1 MVARPA
7 RPVQPS
13 RRDRAEW
20 WLFILLV
27 APNLLLLMAFTFW
40 PMLSNIMLSFVEV
53 IGIGPNAEMRW
64 VGLANYER
72 IFGDRTFQKVLSN
85 TLFFTFSSVA
95 LTLLLGLA
103 MALLLN
109 QPLKWRNA
117 ARAVLFT
124 PTVLSGAAIALV
136 WIYIFDPRFGLL
148 REILAMANIT
158 SPQWLSRPNTAMWAV
173 IIVYVWKSLGYA
185 VVIYLAGLQAI
196 DRTLYEAAEIDGA
209 GSWARFW
216 NVTLPGLSPI
226 AFFLLITSILSCF
239 QAFDIIRVMT
249 RGGPVNA
256 TNTIVYYL
264 YERGF
269 ERTEPGTAGVV
280 AVVMFIIMLILTVL
294 QLRFVERRV
303 TYA

>member
-1 MVARPA
+1 
-7 RPVQPS
+7 
-13 RRDRAEW
+13 
-20 WLFILLV
+20 
-27 APNLLLLMAFTFW
+27 MAFTFW

-103 MALLLN
+103 VALLLN

-148 REILAMANIT
+148 REILAMVGVP
-158 SPQWLSRPNTAMWAV
+158 SPQWLGRPNTAMWAV
-173 IIVYVWKSLGYA
+173 IIVYVWKNLGYA